1 MGTIKQGILGGF
13 SGRVGTVIGSSW
25 KSVNYMRAMAISI
38 SNPKTEKQQLQR
50 GKFLKAIS
58 FLKTI
63 TPFVRIGYKGY
74 EWKQS
79 AFNAAMSYVM
89 KNAMASNGTVDYSK
103 VLVTHGSLTAAMNA
117 TVNVEGD
124 KVSYTWQDNSGTGDA
139 KTMDTAMLLVYNKDK
154 REAIYDMNAATR
166 SDTKAEL
173 TLPSNWSGNALAVY
187 LSFCNEDSK
196 SVANSVCLKNDD
208 ADEGNDTP
216 NPGGGSGSGG
226 SGEDQN
232 ENPLG

>member
-13 SGRVGTVIGSSW
+13 SGRVGTVVGSSW
-25 KSVNYMRAMAISI
+25 KSVHYMRAMAISV

-50 GKFLKAIS
+50 GKFLKAIN
-58 FLKTI
+58 FLRTI

-89 KNAMASNGTVDYSK
+89 RNAMTDKGAIDYDK
-103 VLVTHGSLTAAMNA
+103 ALVTHGSLTTVMDA
-117 TVNVEGD
+117 TVSIEAD
-124 KVSYTWQDNSGTGDA
+124 KVSYAWKDNSETGNA
-139 KTMDTAMLLVYNKDK
+139 KATDVAMLLAYNKD
-154 REAIYDMNAATR
+154 RQEAIYDTNAAMR
-166 SDTKAEL
+166 SDNKAEL
-173 TLPSNWSGNALAVY
+173 TLPSNWSDNALAVY
-187 LSFCNEDSK
+187 LSFRNEDAK
-196 SVANSVCLKNDD
+196 SITNSVCLRNDD
-208 ADEGNDTP
+208 TKEEPDTP
-216 NPGGGSGSGG
+216 NQGGG